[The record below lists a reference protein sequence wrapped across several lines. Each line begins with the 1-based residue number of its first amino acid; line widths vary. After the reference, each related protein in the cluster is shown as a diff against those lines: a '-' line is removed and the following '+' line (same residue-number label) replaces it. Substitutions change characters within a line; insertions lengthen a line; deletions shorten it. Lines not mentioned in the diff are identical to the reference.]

1 MLQKIKNE
9 IVESQIFKSVFRHGY
24 PDNDLDR
31 AYAIFSSVFLHIH
44 PVKVRRSALR
54 MRYTFCLGGITLFL
68 FIILAVTGIW
78 LMFYYT
84 PYTGLAYR
92 NIKDLQFVIFGGNLM
107 RDLHR
112 FAAHGM
118 VLFVWLHMTRV
129 FLTGAYKA
137 PREFNWVVGVVLLV
151 NTLVLSWTG
160 YLLPWD
166 QLAYWAVTV
175 GAKMASYTPLIG
187 QNGP

>member
-92 NIKDLQFVIFGGNLM
+92 NIKDLQFAIL
-107 RDLHR
+107 
-112 FAAHGM
+112 
-118 VLFVWLHMTRV
+118 
-129 FLTGAYKA
+129 A
-137 PREFNWVVGVVLLV
+137 PTV
-151 NTLVLSWTG
+151 TAQYASWSQG
-160 YLLPWD
+160 RR
-166 QLAYWAVTV
+166 
-175 GAKMASYTPLIG
+175 
-187 QNGP
+187 